1 MLVECVMIMKIT
13 VKQKLQIQ
21 PMLKISEEDSN
32 LKLLQNLLENKK
44 KESIPMLMDISEE
57 LRYFYRIKKTTEQVY
72 FKMKQRSAKQNYL

>member
-1 MLVECVMIMKIT
+1 
-13 VKQKLQIQ
+13 
-21 PMLKISEEDSN
+21 MLKISEEDSN

>member
-1 MLVECVMIMKIT
+1 
-13 VKQKLQIQ
+13 
-21 PMLKISEEDSN
+21 MLKISEEDSN

-72 FKMKQRSAKQNYL
+72 FKIKQRSAKQNYL

>member
-1 MLVECVMIMKIT
+1 
-13 VKQKLQIQ
+13 
-21 PMLKISEEDSN
+21 MLKISEEDSN

-72 FKMKQRSAKQNYL
+72 FKMKQRSVKQNYL